1 MISTEARQTYRA
13 PGAAAQN
20 LLARGLG
27 AEAYVL
33 RTHRHAKLSLAMKLA
48 IAGKGGSGKTSISGT
63 LARLFARR
71 GHEVL
76 AIDGD
81 SNPNLALTLGVD
93 PDLMDA
99 VPTLPPDLLRRTS
112 GGGVELTRS
121 FEEVAATHSLEAPD
135 GVRLLVMALPKY
147 AGTGCLCSMHAV
159 VKTLIEA
166 APTGERDVTILD
178 TEASPE
184 QFSRGTTQHADGVLT
199 VVEPYYK
206 SMETG
211 RRMAALALDLGIP
224 EIGIVA
230 NKVRDEH
237 ELGALQEFAE
247 ANGLTIAGVV
257 PFDGQMQEA
266 ERERLS
272 PFDFNADAPAVS
284 AIDDLI
290 DGVLANGN
298 LNKVPT

>member
-1 MISTEARQTYRA
+1 
-13 PGAAAQN
+13 
-20 LLARGLG
+20 
-27 AEAYVL
+27 
-33 RTHRHAKLSLAMKLA
+33 MKLA
-48 IAGKGGSGKTSISGT
+48 VAGKGGSGKTSISGT

-99 VPTLPPDLLRRTS
+99 VPTLPADLLRRT
-112 GGGVELTRS
+112 GGGGIELTRS
-121 FEEVAATHSLEAPD
+121 FDEVADTHSLEAPD
-135 GVRLLVMALPKY
+135 GVRLLVMAMPKH

-166 APTGERDVTILD
+166 APTGEHDVTILD

-237 ELGALQEFAE
+237 ELEAVQEFAD
-247 ANGLTIAGVV
+247 ANGLRIAGVV
-257 PFDGQMQEA
+257 PFDGNMQEA
-266 ERERLS
+266 ERERRS
-272 PFDFNADAPAVS
+272 PFDFNADAPAVG
-284 AIDDLI
+284 AINDLI

-298 LNKVPT
+298 LNKVPS

>member
-1 MISTEARQTYRA
+1 
-13 PGAAAQN
+13 
-20 LLARGLG
+20 
-27 AEAYVL
+27 
-33 RTHRHAKLSLAMKLA
+33 MKLA

-99 VPTLPPDLLRRTS
+99 VPTLPADLLRRT
-112 GGGVELTRS
+112 GGGGIELTRT
-121 FEEVAATHSLEAPD
+121 FDEVAATHSLEAPD
-135 GVRLLVMALPKY
+135 GVRLLVMALPKH

-166 APTGERDVTILD
+166 APTGEHDVTILD

-237 ELGALQEFAE
+237 ELEAVQEFAD
-247 ANGLTIAGVV
+247 ANGLRIAGVV
-257 PFDGQMQEA
+257 PFDGNMQEA
-266 ERERLS
+266 ERERQS
-272 PFDFNADAPAVS
+272 PFDFNAEAPAVS
-284 AIDDLI
+284 AINDLI

-298 LNKVPT
+298 LNKVPS

>member
-1 MISTEARQTYRA
+1 
-13 PGAAAQN
+13 
-20 LLARGLG
+20 
-27 AEAYVL
+27 
-33 RTHRHAKLSLAMKLA
+33 MKLA

-99 VPTLPPDLLRRTS
+99 VPTLPADLLRRT
-112 GGGVELTRS
+112 GGGGIELTRT
-121 FEEVAATHSLEAPD
+121 FEEVADTHSLEAPD
-135 GVRLLVMALPKY
+135 GVRLLVMALPKH

-166 APTGERDVTILD
+166 APTGDRDVTILD

-237 ELGALQEFAE
+237 ELEAVREFAD
-247 ANGLTIAGVV
+247 ANGLRIAGVV
-257 PFDGQMQEA
+257 PFDANMQEA
-266 ERERLS
+266 ERERQS
-272 PFDFNADAPAVS
+272 PFDFNADGPAVS
-284 AIDDLI
+284 AINELI

-298 LNKVPT
+298 LNKVPS

>member
-1 MISTEARQTYRA
+1 
-13 PGAAAQN
+13 
-20 LLARGLG
+20 
-27 AEAYVL
+27 
-33 RTHRHAKLSLAMKLA
+33 MKLA
-48 IAGKGGSGKTSISGT
+48 VAGKGGSGKTSISGT

-71 GHEVL
+71 GHDVL

-99 VPTLPPDLLRRTS
+99 VPTLPADLLRRTGD
-112 GGGVELTRS
+112 GGIELTRS
-121 FEEVAATHSLEAPD
+121 FDEVAATHSLEAPD

-159 VKTLIEA
+159 VKTLIQA
-166 APTGERDVTILD
+166 APTGEHDVTILD

-237 ELGALQEFAE
+237 ELEAVQEFAE
-247 ANGLTIAGVV
+247 ANGLRIAGVV
-257 PFDGQMQEA
+257 PFDGNMQDA
-266 ERERLS
+266 ERERRS
-272 PFDFNADAPAVS
+272 PFDFNAEAPAVG
-284 AIDDLI
+284 AINDLI

-298 LNKVPT
+298 LNKVPS

>member
-1 MISTEARQTYRA
+1 
-13 PGAAAQN
+13 
-20 LLARGLG
+20 
-27 AEAYVL
+27 
-33 RTHRHAKLSLAMKLA
+33 MKLA

-99 VPTLPPDLLRRTS
+99 VPTLPADLLRRT
-112 GGGVELTRS
+112 GGGGIELTRT
-121 FEEVAATHSLEAPD
+121 FDEVAATHSLEAPD
-135 GVRLLVMALPKY
+135 GVRLLVMALPKH

-166 APTGERDVTILD
+166 APTGEHDVTILD

-237 ELGALQEFAE
+237 ELEAVQEFAD
-247 ANGLTIAGVV
+247 ANGLRIAGVV
-257 PFDGQMQEA
+257 PFDANMQEA
-266 ERERLS
+266 ERERRS

-284 AIDDLI
+284 AINDLI

-298 LNKVPT
+298 LNKVPS